1 MILLDRRPGIDII
14 VAIFSNNETWWL
26 MMTDDK
32 RMLRTILEMQCEI
45 CKAMGHPIRL
55 EIVETLNQAEM
66 SAAALIEALDTS
78 KANLSKHMAQ
88 LMHAGIVDQRRDG
101 RQVFYRL
108 THPEIH
114 KACSIIRSIL
124 FRRLK
129 RDEKLVAAIGVPGA

>member
-1 MILLDRRPGIDII
+1 
-14 VAIFSNNETWWL
+14 
-26 MMTDDK
+26 MTDDK

-55 EIVETLNQAEM
+55 EIVEQLNHAEM

-88 LMHAGIVDQRRDG
+88 LMHAGIVDQRRNG

-129 RDEKLVAAIGVPGA
+129 RDEKLVAAIGTPGA